1 MHTRETT
8 SPILWRALLLGAA
21 ILPPLTLFGMYSYIL
36 VQTCTWMGEAMLRGP
51 VFLLFLLTLITLGA
65 RQIQARWA
73 LRSEELLLIYS
84 MTSLGTACCGVA
96 WVMFVVPAMS
106 GSPVFYAE
114 HGRPAWA
121 NWLKHIP
128 PWFMVQ
134 DPATRHHLWEGHSTL
149 YIGEHLQA
157 LAVPGLTWTVF
168 MLLLA
173 TALQS
178 LMQLVRQQW
187 IERERLTFPL
197 TYLPLEMTRFS
208 GPSSFWK
215 NRLMWA
221 GFFTAAAI
229 ETLNSINY
237 LHPAVPK
244 LPIKVTQLPVP
255 TNAPWSGLG
264 SLWVAFYPFVIGI
277 GFLLS
282 LDISLSLW
290 FFFLFTRIQNVLAV
304 TFGWM
309 DSGGWASGGFPYHL
323 QQNAGA
329 FIVFALIALWR
340 CRLQRGIPSR
350 EAEGRKR
357 AVWILAAAVGAILC
371 FCATA
376 GIPLWIAMASIG
388 LYLLYATAVARLVAE
403 AGTPSAMAPIS
414 PQEVIFAWTGS
425 DVLTRPQQ
433 VAYAWLRMFDER
445 FYDNLAIHQ
454 LTGMKLVSGRKD
466 SRGLHT
472 ALGVA
477 AGVGILA
484 GFWALYHIY
493 FQYGLASA
501 KVREWPSRSVAQ
513 IPFLTLQQWIEMP
526 RDADLPTI
534 LAMGVGAAAMAVLVF
549 LRQRVLWW
557 PIHPIGYAMS
567 GNWAMQE
574 LWCPFGV
581 AWLLKWLAL
590 RYGGMSLYRRVLPY
604 FLGLILGDYI
614 VPLLWAI
621 AGVITGQQMY
631 LAYPH

>member
-1 MHTRETT
+1 MRTRETA
-8 SPILWRALLLGAA
+8 SRIPWRAVVLGAA
-21 ILPPLTLFGMYSYIL
+21 ITPPLTLFGMYAYII

-51 VFLLFLLTLITLGA
+51 VFLLFLLTLATLGM
-65 RQIQARWA
+65 RRLRARWA

-114 HGRPAWA
+114 HGQPTWA
-121 NWLKHIP
+121 LWLKHIP

-134 DPATRHHLWEGHSTL
+134 DPITRRHLWEGYSTL
-149 YIGEHLQA
+149 YTAEHLRA
-157 LAVPGLTWTVF
+157 LLVPGLTWTVL

-173 TALQS
+173 AALQG
-178 LMQLVRQQW
+178 LMQWVRQQW

-197 TYLPLEMTRFS
+197 TYLPLEMTRFGGS
-208 GPSSFWK
+208 PPFWK

-221 GFFTAAAI
+221 GFLTAAAI

-237 LHPAVPK
+237 LHPAVPR
-244 LPIKVTQLPVP
+244 LPVKVTPLPVP
-255 TNAPWSGLG
+255 ANAPWSGLG

-290 FFFLFTRIQNVLAV
+290 FFFLFTRLQNILAV
-304 TFGWM
+304 AFGWM
-309 DSGGWASGGFPYHL
+309 DSGGWEGGGFPYHL
-323 QQNAGA
+323 PQNAGA
-329 FIVFALIALWR
+329 FLVFGLMLLGR
-340 CRLQRGIPSR
+340 CRRGGGKW
-350 EAEGRKR
+350 ELG
-357 AVWILAAAVGAILC
+357 VLAAALGGILA
-371 FCATA
+371 FCSLA
-376 GIPLWIAMASIG
+376 GIPLWIAAAYSA
-388 LYLLYATAVARLVAE
+388 LYLLYATVVARLVAE

-425 DVLTRPQQ
+425 DVLTRPQK

-454 LTGMKLVSGRKD
+454 LTAMKLLPDRRD
-466 SRGLHT
+466 SRGLHL
-472 ALGVA
+472 ALAVA
-477 AGVGILA
+477 AVVGILG

-493 FQYGLASA
+493 FQYGLGSA
-501 KVREWPSRSVAQ
+501 KVREWPSRSVAR

-526 RDADLPTI
+526 QGRDLPTL
-534 LAMGVGAAAMAVLVF
+534 LAMGVGAAVMAGLVA

-557 PIHPIGYAMS
+557 PIHPIGYAMA
-567 GNWAMQE
+567 GNWSMQE
-574 LWCPFGV
+574 LWCPFLV
-581 AWLLKWLAL
+581 AWLLKGLVL
-590 RYGGMSLYRRVLPY
+590 RYGGMGFYRRVLPY